1 MSFIID
7 LEVLNSYA
15 ILENIE
21 VAIFLQS
28 GHLKAMNICELCME
42 SYLLPGLRSVTKT
55 PLAAVDFCMGPEIL
69 VDCLVEV
76 G

>member
-7 LEVLNSYA
+7 WKVLNLYA
-15 ILENIE
+15 ISENID

-55 PLAAVDFCMGPEIL
+55 PLAAVNFCMGPEIL
-69 VDCLVEV
+69 VDCVVEV